1 MPTKSMDW
9 FNSSGPN
16 KTSSNSHESGIS
28 MAQGGNML
36 PNGKQNFNVKE
47 MSYNLITLVFVL
59 PLIEV

>member
-16 KTSSNSHESGIS
+16 KTSTNSHESAIS

-36 PNGKQNFNVKE
+36 QNGKQLFEVTFNIKK
-47 MSYNLITLVFVL
+47 SN
-59 PLIEV
+59 